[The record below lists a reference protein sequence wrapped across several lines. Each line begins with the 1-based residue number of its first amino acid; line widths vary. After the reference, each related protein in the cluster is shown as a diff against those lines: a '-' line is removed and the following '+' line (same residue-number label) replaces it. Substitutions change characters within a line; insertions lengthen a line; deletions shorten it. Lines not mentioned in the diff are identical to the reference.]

1 MSVRRSAAPKTDALV
16 QDHGAAATPT
26 VRLSP
31 ETDGPRDAR
40 DGRDDAKDDT
50 GGVMTMPAALLTALY
65 THLPAGLI
73 VVDTAGRVVFTNE
86 AGARLS
92 AEVVRATAPVGSAR
106 LSDRAIAPSLLPH
119 WTLIVRVL
127 AGFAV
132 PDVDYVLERQGE
144 RQQRI
149 VEVSIRAL
157 YTRSEQ
163 ITGAVLTLTDQ
174 TERVGGQAML
184 ARAANR
190 LAEDARTAL
199 ARTAATLAEEAV
211 TQAQDNRDLTRSNTA
226 LEVQAALARAAN
238 RLAEDA
244 RTALARTAATLA
256 EEAVTQAQDNRD
268 LTRSNTALEVQA
280 ASARLAD
287 AVAEDA
293 RAALARTAATLAEEA
308 VTQAQDNRDL
318 TRSNTE
324 GEERFRLLV
333 GSVRDCALLML
344 DPQGHVISW
353 NEGAQRITQYTT
365 AEIVGQ
371 HVSGFYTLTE
381 REQDV
386 PAQDLRR
393 CAAQGHAAAEGW
405 RVRKDGS
412 RFWAEVRLTA
422 IYDAQ
427 DHLIGFGQVAR
438 DLTEPRRVDEE
449 IRHLNA
455 SLEQRVTARTTDL
468 DTANRQL
475 RAINQELEAFAY
487 SVSHDLRTPLR
498 AISGFGDI
506 LLTSYSAVL
515 DARGLHYL
523 ERIRTATTQM
533 GQLIDDLL
541 ALSRLTRAEMHSGL
555 VDLTGLARGVAAT
568 LQQADPERVVT
579 WDIAE
584 GLTAHGDAALLRVM
598 LDNLLG
604 NAWKFTSQHPMARIA
619 VGMRQEEGDTIYV
632 VRDDGAGFD
641 MAYADKLFGAFQRLH
656 TTREFAGTGIGLATV
671 QRIIHRH
678 GGRVWA
684 QGAVEHGAT
693 ISFTLAAPE
702 GGQHAA

>member
-244 RTALARTAATLA
+244 RT
-256 EEAVTQAQDNRD
+256 
-268 LTRSNTALEVQA
+268 
-280 ASARLAD
+280 
-287 AVAEDA
+287 
-293 RAALARTAATLAEEA
+293 ALARTAATLAEEA